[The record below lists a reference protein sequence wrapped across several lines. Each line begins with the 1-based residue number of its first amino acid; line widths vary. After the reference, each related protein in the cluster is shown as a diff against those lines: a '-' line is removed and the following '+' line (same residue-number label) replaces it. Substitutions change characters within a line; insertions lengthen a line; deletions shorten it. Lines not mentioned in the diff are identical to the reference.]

1 MPATKFYH
9 HEYRAVISL
18 SLIFAFRLL
27 GLFMILPVF
36 SLAAVE
42 LPGATPSLIGL
53 ALGIYGLTQ
62 ALFQIPLGVWSDRIG
77 RKPVIIAGLLVF
89 VLGSVIAALASSI
102 DGIILGRAL
111 QGAGAIGSTLI
122 AAVADLTK
130 VENRTKAMS
139 LVGMSIGLSFALSLM
154 LGPLIHTY
162 SGLSGIFGVTALLG
176 MLGIIFIIYLVPKI
190 PRLIFHHDTEAI
202 PALLFN
208 LIKSRKLLPLNLGV
222 FILHAILTATFI
234 VIPLLLVPP
243 VLNLAKDWQWLFY
256 LPILLFSFILMA
268 PLIIVGEKK
277 RQLKMVLLIS
287 ISMLAIIEFYF
298 ALYFE
303 HLNFWSAGI
312 LLTLF
317 FAAFTAL
324 ESSLPSIVSK
334 IAAINQKGTA
344 ISIYSTFQFFGI
356 FVGGSAGG
364 IIFKAF
370 GIHGIFIFCAVLA
383 LLWLLFALLMAEPP
397 YLVTRIFQ
405 LSALSSDE
413 LLKLKTLLAHQKNI
427 YEYFI
432 EEKEN
437 RLYLKIDNKKLADKE
452 LNTILRAFLI

>member
-1 MPATKFYH
+1 MPVEKLYR
-9 HEYRAVISL
+9 HEYRAVIAL

-27 GLFMILPVF
+27 GMFMILPVF
-36 SLAAVE
+36 SLSAVE
-42 LPGATPSLIGL
+42 LPGATPSLIGF

-77 RKPVIIAGLLVF
+77 RKPIIIGGLLVF
-89 VLGSVIAALASSI
+89 VLGSVIAALSSNI
-102 DGIILGRAL
+102 YGIILGRAL
-111 QGAGAIGSTLI
+111 QGAGAVGSTLI

-154 LGPLIHTY
+154 FGPLIHTY
-162 SGLSGIFGVTALLG
+162 FGLSGIFWITAVLG
-176 MLGIIFIIYLVPKI
+176 MIGIVFMLYVVPKI
-190 PRLIFHHDTEAI
+190 PHVIFHRDTEAV
-202 PALLFN
+202 PALLLK
-208 LIKSRKLLPLNLGV
+208 LIKSKKLLPLNFGV

-234 VIPLLLVPP
+234 VVPLLLVPP
-243 VLNLAKDWQWLFY
+243 LLNLAEDRQWFFY
-256 LPILLFSFILMA
+256 LPVLLFSFILMA
-268 PLIIVGEKK
+268 PLIILGEKK

-317 FAAFTAL
+317 FTAFTAL

-334 IAAINQKGTA
+334 VAAIDQRGTA
-344 ISIYSTFQFFGI
+344 IGIYSTSQFFGI
-356 FVGGSAGG
+356 FIGGLVGG
-364 IIFKAF
+364 IIFKFF
-370 GIHGIFIFCAVLA
+370 GMNGVFIFCAALA
-383 LLWLLFALLMAEPP
+383 LGWLLIAIFMPEPP
-397 YLVTRIFQ
+397 YLVTKIFK
-405 LSALSSDE
+405 LSDLSSNK
-413 LLKLKTLLAHQKNI
+413 LLQLKALLGDQKCV
-427 YEYFI
+427 YEYVI

-437 RLYLKIDNKKLADKE
+437 RIYLKIDNKKFTDEE
-452 LNTILRAFLI
+452 LRMILKGFTD